1 MGSDGADG
9 YAGHLDSYTWPNTVG
24 ESGRSYDLSQITLV
38 EPLTDKVVMAAP
50 IDGDITLLNPRHN
63 CSVRFSLDPRQIPYV
78 GICFN
83 LDAWPFAGQ
92 KARWLAIEPTTGPTD
107 KLDEAD
113 QICEIPVFTP
123 KRPVTFKFSLTFKSG
138 L

>member
-1 MGSDGADG
+1 
-9 YAGHLDSYTWPNTVG
+9 
-24 ESGRSYDLSQITLV
+24 
-38 EPLTDKVVMAAP
+38 
-50 IDGDITLLNPRHN
+50 
-63 CSVRFSLDPRQIPYV
+63 
-78 GICFN
+78 